1 MREKKEGVKRLLNA
15 IQNNIDDHNIATLAN
30 LLNYHLPQ
38 LREDIEGISLVEVV
52 NKDEGNGKG
61 EI

>member
-1 MREKKEGVKRLLNA
+1 MQEKKEGVKRLLNA

-38 LREDIEGISLVEVV
+38 LREDIEGISFVKILNE
-52 NKDEGNGKG
+52 DED
-61 EI
+61 